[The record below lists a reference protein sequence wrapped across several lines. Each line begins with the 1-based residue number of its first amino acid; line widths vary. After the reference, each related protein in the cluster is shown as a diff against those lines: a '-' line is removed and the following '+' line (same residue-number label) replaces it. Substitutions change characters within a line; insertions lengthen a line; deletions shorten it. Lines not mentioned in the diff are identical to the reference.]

1 MMQDRGMTVVPDFMA
16 NAAAV
21 REGGPRPG
29 RLTVDGALAL
39 AQDRVREAMGWRD
52 QLRGNVVTVRRVTE

>member
-21 REGGPRPG
+21 REAVPAR
-29 RLTVDGALAL
+29 GASPSTGL
-39 AQDRVREAMGWRD
+39 WRW
-52 QLRGNVVTVRRVTE
+52 RRTGFVRRWAGATSCVETWSR